1 MGFGLSGAA
10 LLGDP
15 VVEVG
20 ARGAASEVGERL
32 VRMVGRVSSPRFVD
46 RRREL
51 GAIEAALARTRGGSG
66 SVVFVGGEA
75 GIGKSR
81 LVSEVAGRAER
92 EGMTVVVGECLPL
105 GEGELP
111 YAPVVGALRSLLAQ
125 REGSEF
131 EAMLGCVR
139 DDLAVLLPDL
149 SSDRGG
155 LASPPIG
162 EGSQARLFEQLLA
175 VLGTAARAQPL
186 VLVVEDFQWA
196 DRSTCDFFSFF
207 VRAARR
213 EPIALIVTYRSDELR
228 RGHPLRHCALELERT
243 GQALK
248 VELGPFTRAEVR
260 EQVAAILDESPP
272 AALVDRLLERS
283 EGNPFFIEEL
293 LASSLQPGEPLPDSL
308 RDTLLARVEARSTV
322 VRDLLGIAAV
332 TGRTVDHALLSAVAE
347 LSEDELTGALRE
359 AVENYLL
366 APDRTAVGYSFRHAL
381 LREAIYSDL
390 LPGER
395 RNLHLKVA
403 QTLSAEPTLPGAKAA
418 GAAELAHHWYAA
430 GELPAALAA
439 FVRAGVAA
447 EGLCAPGK
455 AWEHYERALEIWDRV
470 APEPGELPLER
481 LEVLRRAAEAAL
493 MTGEE
498 ERAISLANDV
508 LARIDEHHDPI
519 GAALAYERLG
529 RYLWIAGRDEDAL
542 LAYRR
547 AVELM
552 PDDPPSEERALVL
565 AAEGQALMLCDRTTE
580 SNSRCAQALAIARS
594 VGAEAVEAH
603 VLNTMCGNLSAIG
616 QIDQAVRAASQ
627 ARAIA
632 GRLRLADELHR
643 SYTNGGGALYQAG
656 RVEESIAIAR
666 EGIASAGEFG
676 VERHWGDFLRCEL
689 AGRLVHLGRWRE
701 AERLLEEVI
710 DRSPTGVH
718 AGMAYRC
725 LGYLQVGLGEFDAAA
740 RALDRAEQHTRR
752 SLGSMTLAPPA
763 VARASLELWVGRPEA
778 AAAVVS
784 DCLQRVGDGEHV
796 FFTARLYEL
805 GARACADLAARA
817 PGDDLTKKRQ
827 TVSAE
832 RLLERLD
839 GLIARI
845 TGVIPPVV
853 LASRAACAA
862 EYSRI
867 GGAGDAALWADAR
880 RHRETCTNPYQ
891 AAYARWREA
900 EALLASGGD
909 RADVEVLVREAH
921 ALVEELGARPL
932 REELETLARRARIE
946 LAQSGPA
953 EPAPNA
959 AIERL
964 ELTRREIDVL
974 GLLAGGL
981 TNREIGAEL
990 FISDKTA
997 SVHVSRILT
1006 KLSVPNRAAAA
1017 AAAHHLGLTPART
1030 ASAV

>member
-1 MGFGLSGAA
+1 MSTLSMRDDRLCSDLRNGGI
-10 LLGDP
+10 L
-15 VVEVG
+15 
-20 ARGAASEVGERL
+20 ARSGGC
-32 VRMVGRVSSPRFVD
+32 VSSPRFVD
-46 RRREL
+46 RRKEL
-51 GAIEAALARTRGGSG
+51 LALEAALERTREGFG

-81 LVSEVAGRAER
+81 LIAELAGRAER
-92 EGMTVVVGECLPL
+92 DGMTVVVGECLPL
-105 GEGELP
+105 GGGGLP
-111 YAPVVGALRSLLAQ
+111 YAPVVGALRSLVARRDGTGLDVILGSV
-125 REGSEF
+125 REELS
-131 EAMLGCVR
+131 A
-139 DDLAVLLPDL
+139 LLPEL
-149 SSDRGG
+149 PSGRSGVPR
-155 LASPPIG
+155 PPVG
-162 EGSQARLFEQLLA
+162 QGSQARLFEQLLA
-175 VLGTAARAQPL
+175 VLASAAREQPL
-186 VLVVEDFQWA
+186 VLVVEDFHWA
-196 DRSTCDFFSFF
+196 DRSTCDFLSFLIS
-207 VRAARR
+207 AARR
-213 EPIALIVTYRSDELR
+213 EPIALLITYRSDELHR
-228 RGHPLRHCALELERT
+228 RHPLRHCMLELERSGT
-243 GQALK
+243 AIR
-248 VELGPFTRAEVR
+248 VELGPFTRTEVR
-260 EQVAAILDESPP
+260 EQVAAILDEPPP
-272 AALVDRLLERS
+272 APLVDQLFERS
-283 EGNPFFIEEL
+283 EGNPFFTEEL
-293 LASSLQPGEPLPDSL
+293 LASSREPGEPLPDSL
-308 RDTLLARVEARSTV
+308 RDTLLARVESQSTDALDV
-322 VRDLLGIAAV
+322 LRIAAV
-332 TGRTVDHALLSAVAE
+332 AGRTVDHALLAAVAE
-347 LSEDELTGALRE
+347 LPEDRLNDALRD
-359 AVENYLL
+359 AVESYLL
-366 APDRTAVGYSFRHAL
+366 APDSATAGYSFRHAL

-395 RNLHLKVA
+395 RNLHLRLA
-403 QTLSAEPTLPGAKAA
+403 RTLSAQALLGGAKTA
-418 GAAELAHHWYAA
+418 GAAELARHWYAA
-430 GELPAALAA
+430 GELPEALAA
-439 FVRAGVAA
+439 SVSAGAAA
-447 EGLCAPGK
+447 EDVYAVGE
-455 AWEHYERALEIWDRV
+455 AWRHYDRALEIWDRV
-470 APEPGELPLER
+470 APQRGELPLER
-481 LEVLRRAAEAAL
+481 LEVLRRAGDAAL
-493 MTGEE
+493 MAGDE
-498 ERAISLANDV
+498 ERAIGLARDR
-508 LARIDEHHDPI
+508 LARIDEHHDSI

-529 RYLWIAGRDEDAL
+529 RYLWIAGRDEEAL

-580 SNSRCAQALAIARS
+580 SNLRCAQALAIARS

-603 VLNTMCGNLSAIG
+603 VLNTMCANLSAIG
-616 QIDQAVRAASQ
+616 QFDEAVRAASQ

-632 GRLRLADELHR
+632 SRLRLADEIHR

-666 EGIASAGEFG
+666 EGIVSAGEFG
-676 VERHWGDFLRCEL
+676 VERHWGDFLRGEL
-689 AGRLVHLGRWRE
+689 AGRLVQLGRWRE

-718 AGMAYRC
+718 AGMAYRG

-763 VARASLELWVGRPEA
+763 VARASLELWAGHPQA

-796 FFTARLYEL
+796 FFTSRLYEL

-817 PGDDLTKKRQ
+817 PGDDVTKKRQ
-827 TVSAE
+827 AVTAE

-880 RHRETCTNPYQ
+880 RHREACANPYQ

-900 EALLASGGD
+900 EALLGSGGD
-909 RADVEVLVREAH
+909 RAAVENLLRDAH
-921 ALVEELGARPL
+921 AVADELGAAPL
-932 REELETLARRARIE
+932 RRELEALARRARIDLGQDHSPE
-946 LAQSGPA
+946 A
-953 EPAPNA
+953 APNSTL
-959 AIERL
+959 ERL
-964 ELTRREIDVL
+964 ELTPRELEVL
-974 GLLAGGL
+974 ALLAVGL
-981 TNREIGAEL
+981 TNREIGANL

-1017 AAAHHLGLTPART
+1017 AAAHHLGLTPGQT